1 MRFLCG
7 SLATNLKGLPTVFLK
22 SSSLCV
28 LDADAPLSLSL
39 LRVFGVT
46 WRVVYGGGDE
56 VNIVCHGDGEHLYS
70 VSLTELMVIFGKSDY
85 VCLGRFRHSHTS
97 RFIHILYR

>member
-7 SLATNLKGLPTVFLK
+7 SLATKGLPTVLLK

-46 WRVVYGGGDE
+46 WRVVNSGGDE
-56 VNIVCHGDGEHLYS
+56 VNIVCLGDGEHLYS
-70 VSLTELMVIFGKSDY
+70 VSLTELWLSMANLIMSV
-85 VCLGRFRHSHTS
+85 
-97 RFIHILYR
+97 